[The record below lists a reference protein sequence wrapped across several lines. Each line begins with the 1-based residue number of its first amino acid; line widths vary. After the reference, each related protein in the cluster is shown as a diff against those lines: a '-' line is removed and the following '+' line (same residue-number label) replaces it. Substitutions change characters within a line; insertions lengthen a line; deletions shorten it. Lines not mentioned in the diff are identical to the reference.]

1 MIRYY
6 NENVRFSLSGK
17 RFSNRW
23 LKAVA
28 EAENFSLGNIA
39 IIYCS
44 DSYLLAMNQ
53 KFLKHDYYTDII
65 TFDYC
70 EGSVLSG
77 DLFISIDSV
86 RDNAAHFGTT
96 FDDEL
101 NRVMVHGILHLMGY
115 DDHTK
120 EQQKTMR
127 AKENEYLTLRD
138 KMLKTEQQ
146 VS

>member
-6 NENVRFSLSGK
+6 NENVRFSLKGK

-28 EAENFSLGNIA
+28 KAENFSLGNIA

-44 DSYLLAMNQ
+44 DSYILAMNK

-70 EGSVLSG
+70 EGTVLSG

-101 NRVMVHGILHLMGY
+101 NRVMVHGILHLIGY
-115 DDHTK
+115 DDYTK
-120 EQQKTMR
+120 SQQKTMR
-127 AKENEYLTLRD
+127 AKENEYLALRD
-138 KMLKTEQQ
+138 KMMKSEL
-146 VS
+146 

>member
-17 RFSNRW
+17 RFNNRW

-86 RDNAAHFGTT
+86 CDNAAHFGTT

-127 AKENEYLTLRD
+127 AKENEYLALRD
-138 KMLKTEQQ
+138 QMLK
-146 VS
+146 